1 MKIKKNRSKIFC
13 TVASG
18 ILLSFFMS
26 EFMDVCAM
34 FSKSHYVI
42 SEGKDILLSDSA
54 KVSYDKE
61 WYSSNPKVA
70 TVDSRGIVHSISKG
84 KTKIEAVNKK
94 DHSKSFCIVEV
105 TDPELLRNCYSSRGS
120 VSKNESFEVCA
131 ITHLKISKVK
141 FKISGKNYYNEI
153 ECSSCTEEKNSKVW
167 KTKISIPNNGNFNVH
182 IDCFTGG
189 KWKKCSNKSISNI
202 IVSESCEEFS
212 SNLREK
218 RVSSKCVRFIYSCEG
233 SRSCVYAD
241 SAGYLTIGCGKR
253 IYPYESFY
261 NNLSKDE
268 ILAYLMETLN
278 QGIYSR
284 AVNNFLISN
293 KIKYNQHQFDALVS
307 FSFNVGTGW
316 IYNGSYLK
324 TLILSAGNCKGGS
337 LRAVVNVEDA
347 LRVREKP
354 DVKSRKLAILSG
366 GDQVVV
372 LSDKKYN
379 NSWYRIR
386 TESGIEGYCYDKY
399 LILYRNSGS
408 GKSLNNINKSEFTNE
423 FLQYHH
429 AGGRCFSALLARRG
443 QELDMFLRNKYS
455 TYDYRYYKKMNY
467 KRPKCTEGKF

>member
-1 MKIKKNRSKIFC
+1 MNISNDGIKFIARYETADGEPNLTAIKSPEQPKN
-13 TVASG
+13 
-18 ILLSFFMS
+18 
-26 EFMDVCAM
+26 
-34 FSKSHYVI
+34 
-42 SEGKDILLSDSA
+42 
-54 KVSYDKE
+54 
-61 WYSSNPKVA
+61 
-70 TVDSRGIVHSISKG
+70 G
-84 KTKIEAVNKK
+84 KTKYEIGFGHNSDSYYTVTA
-94 DHSKSFCIVEV
+94 DSKI
-105 TDPELLRNCYSSRGS
+105 
-120 VSKNESFEVCA
+120 
-131 ITHLKISKVK
+131 
-141 FKISGKNYYNEI
+141 
-153 ECSSCTEEKNSKVW
+153 TEEQA
-167 KTKISIPNNGNFNVH
+167 
-182 IDCFTGG
+182 
-189 KWKKCSNKSISNI
+189 
-202 IVSESCEEFS
+202 
-212 SNLREK
+212 
-218 RVSSKCVRFIYSCEG
+218 
-233 SRSCVYAD
+233 YAILEHD
-241 SAGYLTIGCGKR
+241 INEA
-253 IYPYESFY
+253 
-261 NNLSKDE
+261 LS
-268 ILAYLMETLN
+268 L
-278 QGIYSR
+278 
-284 AVNNFLISN
+284 VNNYLR
-293 KIKYNQHQFDALVS
+293 KYSIAERINQHQFDALIS

-324 TLILSAGNCKGGS
+324 TLILSAGNCKGGG